1 LVYGLDARPD
11 RFALRYEAP
20 STCASLLHEG
30 SVDLGLIPSIEYLAR
45 PDYHLVDDIA
55 IASRGPV
62 QSVALFTTR
71 PLQKVE
77 TIAVDSSSRT
87 SVALLKILCA
97 RRFDIAPS
105 FVTHPPD
112 PTAMLQQAEAVLLIG
127 DAALFLDTDEAGV
140 HKIDLGHEW
149 TAMTGLPFVWAFWAG
164 LPGVVDP
171 EDAAAL
177 REARARGL
185 EAIDE
190 IAREYTGGDEAKA
203 AQGAAYLRENIAF
216 TLGEAESAGLE
227 TFFRLATEFR
237 LVPNARE
244 LQYY

>member
-1 LVYGLDARPD
+1 
-11 RFALRYEAP
+11 
-20 STCASLLHEG
+20 
-30 SVDLGLIPSIEYLAR
+30 
-45 PDYHLVDDIA
+45 
-55 IASRGPV
+55 
-62 QSVALFTTR
+62 VALFTTR
-71 PLQKVE
+71 PLQEVE

-105 FVTHPPD
+105 FVTHLPD
-112 PTAMLQQAEAVLLIG
+112 LTAMLQQAEAALLIG

-140 HKIDLGHEW
+140 HKIDLGSEW

-164 LPGVVDP
+164 LPGVVNPD
-171 EDAAAL
+171 DLAAL
-177 REARARGL
+177 QDARARGL
-185 EAIDE
+185 AAIDE
-190 IAREYTGGDEAKA
+190 IAREYTAGDEAKA

-216 TLGEAESAGLE
+216 TLGEAESAGLR
-227 TFFRLATEFR
+227 TFFRLATEFG